1 MPYILANEH
10 SHYTSFKF
18 IADDNS
24 NDGELLSRSDLEDFV
39 DTDIEVVFE
48 NERININNYLG
59 DSVCFQAR
67 QRGHSF

>member
-1 MPYILANEH
+1 MNYILANEH
-10 SHYTSFKF
+10 THYTSFKL
-18 IADDNS
+18 ISDDS

-39 DTDIEVVFE
+39 DTDIEVVF
-48 NERININNYLG
+48 NNKRININNYLG